1 MNYIS
6 ITVLYNLFELY
17 IYINS
22 TIQKIPLLMYLIC
35 SFDYTKKKLHKFLYR
50 VREEPNE
57 KTWICSCYM
66 SREPIQASQIPLRKF
81 TDYNYREIYG
91 KIDHSKYIQNRG
103 NKEMICDY
111 RHIPIFIFKY
121 EDNYTCRLLFGK
133 DNIEEHYTYDD
144 DDSSMWVNID
154 TNDNDTNDNDT
165 NDNDTNDNDTN
176 DNMNNDDMN
185 NDDTNDDMNNDDT
198 NDDMNNDS
206 DSDINDTNDTNDT
219 NDDMNNDSDS
229 DINDTNDDMNNDIND
244 KNKGI
249 DLISLINFI
258 PSNVRFYSI
267 EYTNPMM
274 ETSIQLQLPQNYY
287 MVGTQLLSSV
297 FIARLLEYT
306 IGENN
311 IFNMDYKLNIMDDN
325 IQLFSLL
332 SNQYIELY
340 ENEYKIK
347 DL

>member
-154 TNDNDTNDNDT
+154 TNDNDTNDN
-165 NDNDTNDNDTN
+165 
-176 DNMNNDDMN
+176 
-185 NDDTNDDMNNDDT
+185 MNNDDT

-206 DSDINDTNDTNDT
+206 DSDINDTNDDMNNDSDSDTNNDMNNDSDSDT

-229 DINDTNDDMNNDIND
+229 DINDIND

-297 FIARLLEYT
+297 FIARLLNYT

>member
-1 MNYIS
+1 MNIS
-6 ITVLYNLFELY
+6 SSLLLYQLFD
-17 IYINS
+17 IYIN
-22 TIQKIPLLMYLIC
+22 IQFAIIEFVRNTPILMYLLCNI
-35 SFDYTKKKLHKFLYR
+35 FDTKQKLHKFFYR
-50 VREEPNE
+50 IRCEPIE

-66 SREPIQASQIPLRKF
+66 NRIGNY
-81 TDYNYREIYG
+81 TDDNYNYNEIYG
-91 KIDHSKYIQNRG
+91 KIDHSKYIQNCG
-103 NKEMICDY
+103 NKEMICDN
-111 RHIPIFIFKY
+111 RHIPVFIFKY
-121 EDNYTCRLLFGK
+121 DDNYTCRLLFDK
-133 DNIEEHYTYDD
+133 DNIKEHYTYD

-154 TNDNDTNDNDT
+154 TNIDDSDTNDS
-165 NDNDTNDNDTN
+165 
-176 DNMNNDDMN
+176 
-185 NDDTNDDMNNDDT
+185 DDT
-198 NDDMNNDS
+198 S
-206 DSDINDTNDTNDT
+206 DYTRKS
-219 NDDMNNDSDS
+219 
-229 DINDTNDDMNNDIND
+229 
-244 KNKGI
+244 I
-249 DLISLINFI
+249 DLFSLIDFI

-274 ETSIQLQLPQNYY
+274 ETSIQLQLPQKFY

-347 DL
+347 DIYESETYENVGDETSFIIS

>member
-154 TNDNDTNDNDT
+154 TNDNDTNDN
-165 NDNDTNDNDTN
+165 
-176 DNMNNDDMN
+176 
-185 NDDTNDDMNNDDT
+185 MNNDDT

-206 DSDINDTNDTNDT
+206 DSDINDTN
-219 NDDMNNDSDS
+219 
-229 DINDTNDDMNNDIND
+229 
-244 KNKGI
+244 
-249 DLISLINFI
+249 
-258 PSNVRFYSI
+258 
-267 EYTNPMM
+267 EY
-274 ETSIQLQLPQNYY
+274 
-287 MVGTQLLSSV
+287 
-297 FIARLLEYT
+297 
-306 IGENN
+306 
-311 IFNMDYKLNIMDDN
+311 
-325 IQLFSLL
+325 
-332 SNQYIELY
+332 QY
-340 ENEYKIK
+340 
-347 DL
+347 